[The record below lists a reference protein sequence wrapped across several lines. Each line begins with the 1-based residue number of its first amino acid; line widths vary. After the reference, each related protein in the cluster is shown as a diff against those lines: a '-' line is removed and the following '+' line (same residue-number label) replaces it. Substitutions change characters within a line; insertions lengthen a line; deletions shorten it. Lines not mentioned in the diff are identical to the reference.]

1 MDDTLFENYV
11 SEAIDRIPQQYQEK
25 MKSIAIIVAD
35 EPTLEQRI
43 KLRMKPYAGLF
54 GLYEGV
60 PLPRRGGATLTIPPD
75 VITIFKYPM
84 MNLYQ
89 DPAELK
95 KQVYETLW
103 HEVAHFFGL
112 DHDDMDARKINKNNI

>member
-1 MDDTLFENYV
+1 MDDDLFERYV
-11 SEAIDRIPQQYQEK
+11 ADAIDHIPEQYQEK
-25 MKSIAIIVAD
+25 MKSIAIVVAD
-35 EPTLEQRI
+35 EPTVEQRV
-43 KLRMKPYAGLF
+43 KLRLKPYGGLF

-75 VITIFKYPM
+75 IITIFRYPM
-84 MNLYQ
+84 VHIYQ
-89 DPAELK
+89 DPTELK

-112 DHDDMDARKINKNNI
+112 DHDDMHKAKKHK